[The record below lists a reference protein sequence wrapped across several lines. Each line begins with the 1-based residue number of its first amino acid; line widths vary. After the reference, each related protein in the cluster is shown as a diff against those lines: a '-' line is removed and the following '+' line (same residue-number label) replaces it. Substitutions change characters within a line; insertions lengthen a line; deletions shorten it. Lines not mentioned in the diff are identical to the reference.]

1 LFDPTPHHDC
11 TMSQEKSTVR
21 GPKLSIDADWEQQY
35 VDGEWQHVSERE
47 RIEVENP
54 ATQELITEVPAA
66 SVADVDEAY
75 DAATKAQTDWA
86 STPPQER
93 ARVLRRVGELMEEH
107 EEEIREILA
116 IEGGSTVPKQD
127 IEFNGT
133 VTLVYDTAQFPFRV
147 SGRHAESKIPGKEN
161 LVRREPAGI
170 VGVITPW
177 NVPLKLAMR
186 AVAPAIA
193 LGNGVVLKPPGETP
207 ISGGLLLAR
216 LFEKAG
222 LPEGILNVVPGHGST
237 AGDRVA
243 AHPDSDVIAFTGST
257 HAGRLVGENAIDHFA
272 FPALELGGNNAH
284 VVLEDADLDTAVDAG
299 TFGSFWNQGQVCISI
314 NRHLVHE
321 SIYDEYVERLAER
334 ASELKVGDP
343 RDEDSIIG
351 PIINETQR
359 DQIMEFIEE
368 SVDQGATIETGGE
381 SDGLFVEP
389 TVLSDAENNMAAA
402 CNEHFGPVAP
412 VIPFSSDEEAVE
424 LANATEYGLA
434 GSVHSADNGRARNV
448 GDQIEVGMMHIN
460 DQPIHV
466 EPHMP
471 FGGVKD
477 SGVGRYNGDW
487 IIDEYTTTKWTSVQR
502 EERGYPF

>member
-1 LFDPTPHHDC
+1 
-11 TMSQEKSTVR
+11 MSQQESTVR
-21 GPKLSIDADWEQQY
+21 GPELSIDANWDWQY
-35 VDGEWQHVSERE
+35 IGGEWRHAKERE

-54 ATQELITEVPAA
+54 VTREHITDVPAG
-66 SVADVDEAY
+66 SVEDVNDAY
-75 DAATKAQTDWA
+75 DAATSAQTEWA
-86 STPPQER
+86 QTPPQER
-93 ARVLRRVGELMEEH
+93 ARILRRVGDLMEEN
-107 EEEIREILA
+107 EEAIREILA
-116 IEGGSTVPKQD
+116 VEGGSTVPKQD
-127 IEFNGT
+127 IEFGGT
-133 VTLVYDTAQFPFRV
+133 ITLVYDTAQYPFRV

-161 LVRREPAGI
+161 LVRREPAGV

-193 LGNGVVLKPPGETP
+193 LGNGVVLKPPEETS

-216 LFEKAG
+216 LFEEAD
-222 LPEGILNVVPGHGST
+222 LPDGVLNVVPGHGST

-243 AHPDSDVIAFTGST
+243 AHPESDVIAFTGST
-257 HAGRLVGENAIDHFA
+257 GAGRLVGENAINHFA
-272 FPALELGGNNAH
+272 LPALELGGNNPH
-284 VVLEDADLDTAVDAG
+284 VILEDAPLDTAVDAG
-299 TFGSFWNQGQVCISI
+299 IFGSFWNQGQVCISI

-334 ASELKVGDP
+334 AAELKMGDP
-343 RDEDSIIG
+343 RDEDSIVG
-351 PIINETQR
+351 PIINESQR
-359 DQIMEFIEE
+359 DQIMTFIEE
-368 SVDQGATIETGGE
+368 TVEQGATIETGGGN
-381 SDGLFVEP
+381 DGLFVEP
-389 TVLSDAENNMAAA
+389 TVLSGVENSMSAA

-412 VIPFSSDEEAVE
+412 VIPFSTDEEAVE
-424 LANATEYGLA
+424 FANATEYGLA
-434 GSVHSADNGRARNV
+434 GSVHSANQGRARDV

-487 IIDEYTTTKWTSVQR
+487 IIDEFTTTKWMSVQR
-502 EERGYPF
+502 ADRDYPF